1 MNKPKL
7 GALVVGQGPR
17 PEIEA
22 EIMALAGGSID
33 LDLRGALDGFSRAE
47 IDAMRPR
54 DDADALFTR
63 LPDGSGVT
71 IGKRHVVEHGTR
83 QLETLTAAGYDVT
96 MVMCTGEF
104 PCWMERYRAIFPS
117 RVLASTVKACLPA
130 GRIGVLAPLSEQCF
144 ATEARWRA
152 AGYEPTVLPMSPN
165 ATTAEARS
173 AAAALG
179 AANPALIVLDCMS
192 YTREIKQVVRE
203 AAGKPVILAVSSAIR
218 MALELVD

>member
-1 MNKPKL
+1 MNKPRL

-22 EIMALAGGSID
+22 EVMALAGGSVD

-71 IGKRHVVEHGTR
+71 IGKHHVVEHGTR
-83 QLETLTAAGYDVT
+83 QLDALTAAGCDVT
-96 MVMCTGEF
+96 MVMCTGAF
-104 PCWMERYRAIFPS
+104 PGWMERFRAVFPS

-130 GRIGVLAPLSEQCF
+130 GRIGVLAPLPEQCA
-144 ATEARWRA
+144 ATAARWTA
-152 AGYEPTVLPMSPN
+152 AGYQPTVLPMSPN
-165 ATTAEARS
+165 ATTAEARL
-173 AAAALG
+173 AATELG
-179 AANPALIVLDCMS
+179 AADPALIVLDCMS
-192 YTREIKQVVRE
+192 YTRETKQAVRK
-203 AAGKPVILAVSSAIR
+203 ASGRPAILAVSSAIR